1 MKALDNSKI
10 DNNWKYVPKYGIRWD
25 VQGIIKKQPKIC
37 CTKLRRIKYESI

>member
-25 VQGIIKKQPKIC
+25 VQVSLKNNLKSVAQN
-37 CTKLRRIKYESI
+37 